1 VEAVK
6 LVVVF
11 VLIIFA
17 LRKRISVAVTLF
29 SAGLAVALLFW
40 LPISSLLQGYWD
52 LIKSERFIT
61 LTSVIILIT
70 ILGTLLKELRFL
82 DRLGKACQGLRGGS
96 RTAVSIL
103 PGLVGLMPMPGGSL
117 LSAPLVENVLK
128 DGGYKPEFKV
138 VANYWFRHIVEFFWP
153 VYPGLILTGAI
164 TGMRIY
170 DVSLL
175 QVPLSVCMATIGYF
189 FFIRKITPSG
199 RSQESRLGRALLDM
213 SRSLWPIVLAILIY
227 AIFQINLAY
236 AILLSLVLLTVT
248 ARPNKG
254 QLVTALKSG
263 LTIKLVFLVFGI
275 LSFQTVL
282 ELTGAIQSIP
292 QLAVTFHL
300 PSQLVIFLVC
310 FTVGILTGMVSA
322 FVGLGYTL
330 LAGFLYQPELVP
342 ANILLA
348 YLAGYMGMMLSPTH
362 LCLIL
367 TNDYFGSQLARVYR
381 LFIPPMLILVA
392 LGLLLYFSP
401 WPGLFLPK

>member
-1 VEAVK
+1 MDAVK

-11 VLIIFA
+11 VLIILA
-17 LRKRISVAVTLF
+17 LRRKVSVAVTLF
-29 SAGLAVALLFW
+29 GAGLFVALLFW
-40 LPISSLLQGYWD
+40 LPVPTLLQGYWD
-52 LIKSERFIT
+52 LVKSERFLT

-70 ILGTLLKELRFL
+70 ILGSLLKELQFL
-82 DRLGKACQGLRGGS
+82 DRLGRACQGLRGGS

-128 DGGYKPEFKV
+128 DEDYKPEFKV

-164 TGMRIY
+164 TGMKIF

-175 QVPLSVCMATIGYF
+175 QFPLSVGMATIGYF
-189 FFIRKITPSG
+189 FFIRKIKPTGGGNTSFFKA
-199 RSQESRLGRALLDM
+199 LGDM
-213 SRSLWPIVLAILIY
+213 SRSLWPIVLAIVLY
-227 AIFQINLAY
+227 AALQINLAY
-236 AILLSLVLLTVT
+236 AILISLVLLIVT
-248 ARPNKG
+248 AHPSKS
-254 QLVTALKSG
+254 QLITSLKSG

-300 PSQLVIFLVC
+300 PPQLVICMVC

-330 LAGFLYQPELVP
+330 LAGFMYQPVLIPE
-342 ANILLA
+342 NILLG
-348 YLAGYMGMMLSPTH
+348 YLSGYLGMMLSPTH

-367 TNDYFGSQLARVYR
+367 TNEYFGSQLSRVYR
-381 LFIPPMLILVA
+381 LFLPPILIFFA
-392 LGLLLYFSP
+392 LGILLSLSP
-401 WPGLFLPK
+401 WPALFSLR